1 MSAHIDLRETQFVY
15 SFHSWILTRYEASK
29 ITVHALAN
37 MHKGE
42 VPYPYPSPYW
52 AVYQLN
58 LFNNEG

>member
-15 SFHSWILTRYEASK
+15 SFHSWILTRYEAGK
-29 ITVHALAN
+29 VTVHDLAN
-37 MHKGE
+37 QHLGE
-42 VPYPYPSPYW
+42 APPSHPGPFW